1 MTKGASKAGEA
12 LDKKGMR
19 RLCADLLR
27 GLEGRETGTPSGLF
41 TALCA
46 GMSRRHDRLVSHRL
60 VRFPTGTA
68 SGLWVATPTRHF
80 VLCEQD
86 TAPEHQLVILG
97 HEFWHL
103 ETHKG
108 AVGGEAEAV
117 AAAQLLAQDVSPT
130 TVERIARRSTV
141 HSHDQAEEAA
151 CEYFGSLL
159 ASRAWPLL
167 ASAGTGDSV
176 PSSGVAHRIESSLD
190 PRGSVR

>member
-1 MTKGASKAGEA
+1 M
-12 LDKKGMR
+12 DKKGMR

-27 GLEGRETGTPSGLF
+27 GLERRDTGTPSGLF
-41 TALCA
+41 TALCV
-46 GMSRRHDRLVSHRL
+46 GMSRRHDRLVTHRL

-68 SGLWVATPTRHF
+68 SGLWVATATRHF

-108 AVGGEAEAV
+108 TAEVAEAV

-130 TVERIARRSTV
+130 TVEHIARRSTV

-167 ASAGTGDSV
+167 ASAATGDAM
-176 PSSGVAHRIESSLD
+176 PSSGLAQRIESSFD
-190 PRGSVR
+190 PRGPVR